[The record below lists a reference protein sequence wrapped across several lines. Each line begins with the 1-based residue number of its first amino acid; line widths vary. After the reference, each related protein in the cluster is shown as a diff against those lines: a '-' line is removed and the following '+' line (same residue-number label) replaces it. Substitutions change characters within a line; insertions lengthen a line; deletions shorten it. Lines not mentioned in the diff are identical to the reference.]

1 MSASLIPDNFLIP
14 LRKIYREMQNDEIDW
29 VITGSLGLAIK
40 GIPVQPQDIDI
51 QTDGD
56 GLKHFVRTFSHALT
70 QEPTIQ
76 ETEHTR
82 SVIATLMIEG
92 IPVDIMGDVQ
102 HRDEDGFWDD
112 PPNLSMNRI
121 YLQVADMRIPTF
133 TLDFEEEVYRS
144 IGRKDKAELIAQYL
158 RIC

>member
-1 MSASLIPDNFLIP
+1 MSASLIPKDFLIA
-14 LRKIYREMQNDEIDW
+14 LKMLYRELHNTDIDW
-29 VITGSLGLAIK
+29 VVTGSLGLAIK

-56 GLKHFVRTFSHALT
+56 GLKRIVRLFSHALT
-70 QEPTIQ
+70 QEPSIL
-76 ETEHTR
+76 ETAHTR
-82 SVIATLMIEG
+82 SVIATLVIEG
-92 IPVDIMGDVQ
+92 VPVDIMGDVQ